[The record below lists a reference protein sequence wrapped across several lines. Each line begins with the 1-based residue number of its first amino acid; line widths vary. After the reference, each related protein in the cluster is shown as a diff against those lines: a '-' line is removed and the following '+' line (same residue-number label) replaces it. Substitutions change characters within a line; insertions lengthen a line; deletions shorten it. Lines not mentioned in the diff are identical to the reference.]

1 MAYQTAGPQA
11 WGGAGGAGA
20 APGMSDPYYSQY
32 YAAYGYPSGYDY
44 SAYYQQ
50 QGQSYPPGAA
60 SQSAQP
66 PPPGT
71 TAVAPP
77 APPSSPPPPGAE
89 PDKASDADKPPPPPP
104 GGPPP
109 APGAAGAKPA
119 PPAPPPGGPPP
130 APSSTPAAS
139 SAGAPS
145 AAAAAAAAAAY
156 GGYDSAAYAQ
166 WYAQYGYYG
175 YDPQYAQYWQQQQQQ
190 QQAPHPGGYG
200 GAGQQPGYPHQHQ
213 QPKPGVPPPAP
224 PKGDPPPGTGGKPG
238 QATAAA
244 GSAKPYSGVI
254 DSYNAQ
260 PPPAN
265 LYGQQNGHH
274 NHHNQQH
281 NNRNQRAGLTGTN
294 MTPLG
299 PRPPPGDPPASAAGQ
314 QPQQQLTPQQH
325 AAAVAA
331 RFGRGPV
338 VIRPQM
344 PTARPAA
351 TPAYIAVG
359 GAASSA
365 AAPGKTGV
373 AAAVAAAAAGA
384 AAAAAAARSGST
396 AAGGTAAA
404 GAGGGGGNTQWPP
417 SFTAWVTRC
426 FNAARLRGVP
436 DSRLSEKLMAY
447 LDQVKAEGRLWTT
460 DWDTQ
465 PVMLPD
471 GAAGGAGAASG
482 ADGGALSPSGP
493 QGRKR
498 NRWGAVPAGDSA
510 GPGGYRSAAGGR
522 GHERSQDVD
531 SDEED
536 YGQYGQRHGAP
547 SPHGG
552 HQHLSNRKRKKL
564 LALEARQQQQQR
576 GGHHQNAYTS
586 AEEQK
591 RRARAGR
598 FGDGRAAGAGR
609 YGGSESDDVSDDEYD
624 DDDRRFGSGGQ
635 IVVGTSNNL
644 EKSYFRLTSQPDPA
658 TVRPEPV
665 LTRALDRLV
674 RLIAAREATYFY
686 SLDQFKGMR
695 QDCTVQHLRNA
706 LTVRVYEA
714 HGRSS
719 LEYGDVAEF
728 NQCQARLGHLYAEGV
743 PGCVAE
749 FTGYRLLYE
758 TVHAATAGR
767 RHAGSMTKALLH
779 TMRNVPHQLAG
790 APEIRHAL
798 QVREAVMNFN
808 YSGFF
813 RLYATAPHLGR
824 AILDVVVEPLR
835 WAGVNAFV
843 KAADLPVPLSALALI
858 LGFQLQPPRG
868 QQPDRKNQAAE
879 GGKQE
884 EAREAVK
891 QEEEEV
897 VKQEEAKK
905 EAAKKEAVPLPGC
918 RFAHLAGD
926 AAPVADEEE
935 AVQRCAQWL
944 ADHGAVVV
952 EKGSELML
960 DTKASRGKLFV
971 PEVTEKI
978 ETGDLSVTDFLSR
991 ARVAVE

>member
-11 WGGAGGAGA
+11 WGAAGAGA
-20 APGMSDPYYSQY
+20 APGMSDPYYAQY
-32 YAAYGYPSGYDY
+32 YAAYGYGNGYDY

-50 QGQSYPPGAA
+50 QGYPAGAA
-60 SQSAQP
+60 AAGAQP
-66 PPPGT
+66 PPPG
-71 TAVAPP
+71 AAPP
-77 APPSSPPPPGAE
+77 AAPSSPPPPGAE
-89 PDKASDADKPPPPPP
+89 PDKAADAEKPPPPPP

-109 APGAAGAKPA
+109 APGAAGAKPT
-119 PPAPPPGGPPP
+119 PPAPPPGGPPQ
-130 APSSTPAAS
+130 APPAAAAGS
-139 SAGAPS
+139 VAGAAPGAAS
-145 AAAAAAAAAAY
+145 AAAAAAAAAN

-175 YDPQYAQYWQQQQQQ
+175 YDPQYAQQYWQQQQQQ
-190 QQAPHPGGYG
+190 QPQQAYTAFG
-200 GAGQQPGYPHQHQ
+200 GAGQPGYQ

-238 QATAAA
+238 QAAAA
-244 GSAKPYSGVI
+244 GSSKPYSALV

-274 NHHNQQH
+274 QQQNN
-281 NNRNQRAGLTGTN
+281 NNRNQRPGLGLTGTN

-299 PRPPPGDPPASAAGQ
+299 PRPPPGDPPASPAG
-314 QPQQQLTPQQH
+314 QQLTPQQH

-331 RFGRGPV
+331 RFNRGSF

-359 GAASSA
+359 GAASA
-365 AAPGKTGV
+365 AAPAKTGV

-384 AAAAAAARSGST
+384 AVAAAAVKSGSAA
-396 AAGGTAAA
+396 AAGGAAGAAA
-404 GAGGGGGNTQWPP
+404 GSSQWPP

-447 LDQVKAEGRLWTT
+447 LDQVKGEGRLWTT

-465 PVMLPD
+465 AVMLPD
-471 GAAGGAGAASG
+471 GAAAGGGGGAAG

-498 NRWGAVPAGDSA
+498 NRWGAVPAGESA
-510 GPGGYRSAAGGR
+510 GAGDYRSAAGGR
-522 GHERSQDVD
+522 GYERSQDVD

-536 YGQYGQRHGAP
+536 YGQYGGHRHGAP
-547 SPHGG
+547 SPRAGG

-564 LALEARQQQQQR
+564 LALESRHQQQR
-576 GGHHQNAYTS
+576 GGGASAASPYGGHGHAYTT

-598 FGDGRAAGAGR
+598 FGDGRASGAGR
-609 YGGSESDDVSDDEYD
+609 YGGSESDDLTD
-624 DDDRRFGSGGQ
+624 DDYEDEDRPFGGGQ
-635 IVVGTSNNL
+635 VVVGTSNNL
-644 EKSYFRLTSQPDPA
+644 EKSYFRLTSQPEPSS
-658 TVRPEPV
+658 VRPEPV
-665 LTRALDRLV
+665 LARALERLV

-728 NQCQARLGHLYAEGV
+728 NQCQARLGHLYAEGL

-758 TVHAATAGR
+758 TVHAATAGP

-779 TMRNVPHQLAG
+779 TMRNVPAELAA

-798 QVREAVMNFN
+798 TVREAVMNYN

-835 WAGVNAFV
+835 WAGLNAFV

-858 LGFQLQPPRG
+858 LGFGLQPPRPERRN
-868 QQPDRKNQAAE
+868 QPAEAAE
-879 GGKQE
+879 AEAQGSAAGGKEAE
-884 EAREAVK
+884 ETG
-891 QEEEEV
+891 
-897 VKQEEAKK
+897 KK
-905 EAAKKEAVPLPGC
+905 EGEEAVPLPGC
-918 RFAHLAGD
+918 RFAHLAGE
-926 AAPVADEEE
+926 AAPVAGEEE
-935 AVQRCAQWL
+935 AIQRCAQWL

-952 EKGSELML
+952 EKGSELVL
-960 DTKASRGKLFV
+960 DTKASRGKMFV
-971 PEVTEKI
+971 PEVTVKI